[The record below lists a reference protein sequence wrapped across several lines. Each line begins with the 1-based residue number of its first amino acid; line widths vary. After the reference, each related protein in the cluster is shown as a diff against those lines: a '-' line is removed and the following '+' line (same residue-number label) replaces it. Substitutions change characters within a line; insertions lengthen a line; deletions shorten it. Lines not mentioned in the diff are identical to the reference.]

1 VGVGGGGEGEL
12 MTWRL
17 LVCWSVKQKETK
29 GNKKEIK
36 LRKKEKSLKKVS
48 RKTGEII
55 GIIRGKKVES

>member
-1 VGVGGGGEGEL
+1 

>member
-1 VGVGGGGEGEL
+1 LLGPSLEGKSVNKVIKGEL

-36 LRKKEKSLKKVS
+36 LRKE
-48 RKTGEII
+48 R
-55 GIIRGKKVES
+55 RN